1 MLPVKRGISVCFHP
15 FLVVK
20 TSFNDADIKGALWN
34 VSVVLNT
41 TNKKG
46 LLQVHF
52 YRLFR
57 RAALTLDFYFYKC
70 YHDLLFF
77 FFYVLALS
85 ESVEIM
91 PSACIFHLCWHFWA
105 SAFWAVAAQ
114 LPANN
119 SSQGGRAGR
128 YKKKSSNRVPDRK
141 HTSIWY
147 HRGGG
152 QLPVLCLQ
160 MRVIL
165 PLSKRYGCQTIKLML
180 NSSKAVFSVCSV
192 TYYWVKRN
200 IWALHCNKKWIN
212 ETMSMFFLGGGG
224 M

>member
-1 MLPVKRGISVCFHP
+1 MLPVKGGISVCFHP
-15 FLVVK
+15 FLVMK

-34 VSVVLNT
+34 ISVVLNT

-46 LLQVHF
+46 LLQVLF

-70 YHDLLFF
+70 YHDHLFF
-77 FFYVLALS
+77 FFFYFLALS

-128 YKKKSSNRVPDRK
+128 YKKKNLA
-141 HTSIWY
+141 T
-147 HRGGG
+147 
-152 QLPVLCLQ
+152 
-160 MRVIL
+160 
-165 PLSKRYGCQTIKLML
+165 GCQIANIHPSDITEEGPA
-180 NSSKAVFSVCSV
+180 SSVVLTNASHPAFEQ
-192 TYYWVKRN
+192 
-200 IWALHCNKKWIN
+200 ALW
-212 ETMSMFFLGGGG
+212 MSNH
-224 M
+224 

>member
-1 MLPVKRGISVCFHP
+1 MLPWS
-15 FLVVK
+15 
-20 TSFNDADIKGALWN
+20 S
-34 VSVVLNT
+34 
-41 TNKKG
+41 
-46 LLQVHF
+46 
-52 YRLFR
+52 
-57 RAALTLDFYFYKC
+57 
-70 YHDLLFF
+70 FF

-192 TYYWVKRN
+192 TYYWEKRN

-212 ETMSMFFLGGGG
+212 ETMSMFFWAGGGECKQSYCQLASKHTHSNPLYCPVSYYG
-224 M
+224 STAKSQVRF

>member
-77 FFYVLALS
+77 FS
-85 ESVEIM
+85 MS
-91 PSACIFHLCWHFWA
+91 WHCLNLER
-105 SAFWAVAAQ
+105 SCP
-114 LPANN
+114 LPAFSIFADISGHRPFGQWLR
-119 SSQGGRAGR
+119 SSQPTTAHRVGGRDAI
-128 YKKKSSNRVPDRK
+128 KKKSSNRVPDRK
-141 HTSIWY
+141 HTSI
-147 HRGGG
+147 
-152 QLPVLCLQ
+152 
-160 MRVIL
+160 
-165 PLSKRYGCQTIKLML
+165 
-180 NSSKAVFSVCSV
+180 
-192 TYYWVKRN
+192 
-200 IWALHCNKKWIN
+200 
-212 ETMSMFFLGGGG
+212 
-224 M
+224 